1 CDDRWDLR
9 DANVTCRY
17 LGCGHALEAPGGA
30 RFGRGHDPI
39 WLDEVECSGL
49 ESSLLECPAKP
60 WGENNCFHGEDA
72 GVVCSG
78 VSVVTQVRLTNGST
92 PCEGQVEVTHNDTW
106 AALCDQGWGLHEAQ
120 VTCRQVGCGP
130 ALAAP
135 GGSRFGH
142 GQGQVWP
149 ESVTCAGTEE
159 TLSACQVRPQDN
171 LTCHQGR
178 AAGVVCAGEPESP
191 QVRLVGG
198 PTPCSGRVE
207 LFHLHRW
214 GSVCDDAWDLRDAQV
229 VCRQVSCGRALS
241 APGGAQFGRGEGIIW
256 LDEVNCTGEETH
268 LATCPARPWGVND
281 CYHGEDAGVVCEGAL
296 SPEPHYLRLANG
308 SHRCAGRVELLH
320 LQRWGGVCAQGW
332 SHEASQVLCRQL
344 GCGTALPEAPREQ
357 PEGSPGQVWLDKVI
371 CQGTETKLRQCRMS
385 PWAELTCEDGRVAT
399 VVCSGSNL
407 SSLAQVRLVDGPG
420 ACAGRVEVLH
430 EGTWGTVCDDRWD
443 FAAASVVCRHLSCG
457 QVISAPARAR
467 FGQGKG
473 PIWLDGVTCTGSE
486 AALSECRHKGWG
498 VHRCDHAED
507 AGVVCSGLADLTH
520 LRLVNGS
527 HRCAGTVQVFHQ
539 DLWGGICADTWRSA
553 AAQVVCRQV
562 GCGRALA
569 ATSTQVTAP
578 GSEGLTW
585 VEAVECSGTEW
596 NLLECQVKVWNSSR
610 CNPPAAPVGAHLAP
624 GELLWELICQGGE
637 VYLEE
642 CHLQQVGPAT
652 CATGAAQVV
661 CAQPKGAPRTCEAL
675 VALLVLVVALAGV
688 LLWLTLRTR
697 FAALAQVKAHLRPPA
712 SMGAIYLP
720 RRNSPGDD
728 SVQLTKEDL

>member
-1 CDDRWDLR
+1 TVCDDRWDLR

-72 GVVCSG
+72 GVVCSDL
-78 VSVVTQVRLTNGST
+78 R
-92 PCEGQVEVTHNDTW
+92 
-106 AALCDQGWGLHEAQ
+106 
-120 VTCRQVGCGP
+120 
-130 ALAAP
+130 AAP
-135 GGSRFGH
+135 A
-142 GQGQVWP
+142 QE
-149 ESVTCAGTEE
+149 ESLEV
-159 TLSACQVRPQDN
+159 LSSLHPTFAP
-171 LTCHQGR
+171 T
-178 AAGVVCAGEPESP
+178 GEPESP

-281 CYHGEDAGVVCEGAL
+281 CYHGEDAGVVCEGNT
-296 SPEPHYLRLANG
+296 R
-308 SHRCAGRVELLH
+308 
-320 LQRWGGVCAQGW
+320 
-332 SHEASQVLCRQL
+332 
-344 GCGTALPEAPREQ
+344 GTGKAPRE
-357 PEGSPGQVWLDKVI
+357 GGSSSPGQVIPPPPAHLGAT
-371 CQGTETKLRQCRMS
+371 GTFTS
-385 PWAELTCEDGRVAT
+385 PTPASWC
-399 VVCSGSNL
+399 
-407 SSLAQVRLVDGPG
+407 AQVRLVDGPG

-507 AGVVCSGLADLTH
+507 AGVVCAGGVQVITWKSFSSLGSGLADLTH

-610 CNPPAAPVGAHLAP
+610 C
-624 GELLWELICQGGE
+624 
-637 VYLEE
+637 
-642 CHLQQVGPAT
+642 
-652 CATGAAQVV
+652 
-661 CAQPKGAPRTCEAL
+661 
-675 VALLVLVVALAGV
+675 
-688 LLWLTLRTR
+688 RTR
-697 FAALAQVKAHLRPPA
+697 RHARV
-712 SMGAIYLP
+712 
-720 RRNSPGDD
+720 
-728 SVQLTKEDL
+728 TC